1 VNRCVVGAIAI
12 CVAVLMV
19 ACGGRSV
26 SSEQTAAASSPT
38 AVTLTPLAQGLT
50 LSGHVAGAMSSGT
63 GDCRVGRPD
72 GQSLFQV
79 TVIGTVGSSSHS
91 VRMVAQAYAGPGT
104 YTPDAP
110 RRATFTLDGGAG
122 SAGTLV
128 VDDGEV
134 SGSMDAELVDGQRV
148 SGTWACTTVGG

>member
-1 VNRCVVGAIAI
+1 MAL
-12 CVAVLMV
+12 VAAAGLLM
-19 ACGGRSV
+19 ACGGGRSV

-38 AVTLTPLAQGLT
+38 AVTLTPLSQGLT
-50 LSGHVAGAMSSGT
+50 LSGRVAGAMSSGT
-63 GDCRVGRPD
+63 GECRVGRPD

-79 TVIGTVGSSSHS
+79 TVIGAVGSSSHS
-91 VRMVAQAYAGPGT
+91 VRVVAQAYAGPGT

-128 VDDGEV
+128 VYDGEA
-134 SGSMDAELVDGQRV
+134 SGSMDAELIDGQRV
-148 SGTWACTTVGG
+148 SGTWACTKVGD